1 MKCDEIKKIFRG
13 IRSTK
18 KEMELRL
25 AFLKDVQSMDF
36 DTTGIEASI
45 LREYKKLESRVLLA
59 DRMLDTLE
67 PEERAVLTA
76 RYYDGIR
83 WEYIEPVLQY
93 SISQC
98 QRIHN
103 RAIRK
108 LMSFSDGES
117 ASRPTKEAERPALL
131 QHQ

>member
-1 MKCDEIKKIFRG
+1 MKCEEIKKLFRG

-25 AFLKDVQSMDF
+25 AFLKDVQGMDF
-36 DTTGIEASI
+36 DTSGIEASI
-45 LREYKKLESRVLLA
+45 LREYEKLEQRVRLA
-59 DRMLDTLE
+59 DRMLNGLA

-76 RYYDGIR
+76 RYYEGIR

-108 LMSFSDGES
+108 LTAFSDAET
-117 ASRPTKEAERPALL
+117 AAPPTTEAETAMLL

>member
-1 MKCDEIKKIFRG
+1 MKCEEIKKLFRG

-25 AFLKDVQSMDF
+25 AFLKDVQGMDF
-36 DTTGIEASI
+36 DTSGIEASI
-45 LREYKKLESRVLLA
+45 LREYEKLEQRVRLA
-59 DRMLDTLE
+59 DRMLDGLA

-76 RYYDGIR
+76 RYYEGIR

-108 LMSFSDGES
+108 LTSFSDAET
-117 ASRPTKEAERPALL
+117 AAPPTTEAETAMLL

>member
-1 MKCDEIKKIFRG
+1 MKSDEIKKIFRG

-25 AFLKDVQSMDF
+25 AFLKDVQGMDF
-36 DTTGIEASI
+36 DTSGIEASI
-45 LREYKKLESRVLLA
+45 LREYAKLEQKIQLA

-67 PEERAVLTA
+67 PDERAVLTA
-76 RYYDGIR
+76 RYYEGIR

-108 LMSFSDGES
+108 LMSFSDGEGKVH
-117 ASRPTKEAERPALL
+117 PTKEAKMPMLP